1 MNGELKETDI
11 LYLFILIY
19 LIAFYLGRKKMNS
32 KEKLQALGVLVIV
45 AGVIG
50 KHHFNDN
57 KSYRFTD

>member
-1 MNGELKETDI
+1 MNGEPKKTDI
-11 LYLFILIY
+11 LYLFIIIY

-57 KSYRFTD
+57 KIYRFTD

>member
-1 MNGELKETDI
+1 M
-11 LYLFILIY
+11 LYLFIIIY

-50 KHHFNDN
+50 KHHFNYN
-57 KSYRFTD
+57 KSYSFTD